1 MTNEERLKAAE
12 EQLAYWRQQKE
23 YAERQEWMWLGAVET
38 LKGIANY
45 ELQTT
50 SEKAEGAGEESS
62 G

>member
-23 YAERQEWMWLGAVET
+23 YAERQEWMWLGAVEA
-38 LKGIANY
+38 LRAIGD
-45 ELQTT
+45 ELVEQG
-50 SEKAEGAGEESS
+50 AEEESA